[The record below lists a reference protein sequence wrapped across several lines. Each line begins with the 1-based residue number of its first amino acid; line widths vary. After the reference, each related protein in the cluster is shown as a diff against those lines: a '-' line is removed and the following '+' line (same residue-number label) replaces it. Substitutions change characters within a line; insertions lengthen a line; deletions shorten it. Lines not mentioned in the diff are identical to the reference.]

1 MRPIMISIIM
11 VSVNKMLMGCAV
23 FQMSRMDTTA
33 VQTFVNSA
41 FKKPIGKFKRK
52 AGPLLNTSGEKI
64 S

>member
-1 MRPIMISIIM
+1 M
-11 VSVNKMLMGCAV
+11 VSVNKMLMGRAV

-41 FKKPIGKFKRK
+41 FKKPIGKFKKK